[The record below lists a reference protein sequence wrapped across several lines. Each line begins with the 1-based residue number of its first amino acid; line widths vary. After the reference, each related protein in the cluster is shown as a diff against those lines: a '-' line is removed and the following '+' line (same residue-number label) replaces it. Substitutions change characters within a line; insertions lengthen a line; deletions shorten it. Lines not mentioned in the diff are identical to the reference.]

1 MLDSICCPYLLITC
15 KCSRNMRILI
25 SDLMAKHCKL
35 YLKILLT
42 FLVPS
47 IVLSFRLS
55 KRADRKKRSEWWH
68 QHGLSKSRR
77 THVPSLFSVF
87 ALLLCTFYPSAFA
100 RDNFSFAWGNSSN
113 SNTFGSRFG

>member
-15 KCSRNMRILI
+15 KCLWNMRILI

-47 IVLSFRLS
+47 IFLSLRLI
-55 KRADRKKRSEWWH
+55 KRVGRKRRSEW
-68 QHGLSKSRR
+68 
-77 THVPSLFSVF
+77 TSVV
-87 ALLLCTFYPSAFA
+87 FYLELRAEE
-100 RDNFSFAWGNSSN
+100 RMVIQMK
-113 SNTFGSRFG
+113 